1 VRPDDQTTVERAFE
15 LARMGSFRAVEEII
29 RQLNKEG
36 FADPAG
42 QLSGKSVRKQLRGIM
57 KAAQQLSEGAAE

>member
-1 VRPDDQTTVERAFE
+1 
-15 LARMGSFRAVEEII
+15 MGSFRAVEEII